1 MHTNQ
6 IQYFCQPFMMVIS
19 LFIVGYF
26 LLEDPVCTISRH
38 ILKLFV
44 LKSIPI
50 FKVFSDMGL
59 VHSFWI
65 LAMGC
70 ARWRGPYYPVPLLV
84 QMLDV
89 FFIVFGYSDIRRW
102 SCFIHSSIHQTFIN
116 HLLGVRLISSK
127 GIIVPWMDKKLE
139 GSVAVHIVACELTH
153 SFWKLIATCWESD
166 VDVHF
171 GSQWFRVSRSRN
183 GTGEQVLPWRE
194 AVRQSALESGY
205 PPTVHTP

>member
-89 FFIVFGYSDIRRW
+89 FLL
-102 SCFIHSSIHQTFIN
+102 SSVILTLGCGRVLFTHQFTK
-116 HLLGVRLISSK
+116 HLLTTYWV
-127 GIIVPWMDKKLE
+127 
-139 GSVAVHIVACELTH
+139 
-153 SFWKLIATCWESD
+153 
-166 VDVHF
+166 
-171 GSQWFRVSRSRN
+171 
-183 GTGEQVLPWRE
+183 
-194 AVRQSALESGY
+194 
-205 PPTVHTP
+205 